1 MAEWN
6 SFIMSNVADE
16 QCRDACKQ
24 KIKRFGKMHAPVLPW
39 RLSVLE

>member
-16 QCRDACKQ
+16 QCRATRKQ

-39 RLSVLE
+39 RLSVLG